1 MLLKHAIITIFKQ
14 KRSSGSAVTNKKL
27 ICSLLMQVKGKL
39 VKSVQTYCA
48 AYFNK
53 LTADLVPRHSMY
65 YPVMV

>member
-1 MLLKHAIITIFKQ
+1 MLLKHAIITIFKE

-27 ICSLLMQVKGKL
+27 ICSLLMQIKGKL

-48 AYFNK
+48 AYLNK
-53 LTADLVPRHSMY
+53 LTTALVPRHSVS